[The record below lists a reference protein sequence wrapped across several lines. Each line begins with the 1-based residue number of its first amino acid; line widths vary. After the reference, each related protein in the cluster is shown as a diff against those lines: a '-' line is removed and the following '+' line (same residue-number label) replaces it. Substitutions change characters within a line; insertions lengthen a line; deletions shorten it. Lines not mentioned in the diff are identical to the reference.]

1 MNTASNTKRVLAL
14 GVGGAGCNIIRCLK
28 AIAPD
33 SGLFTAVI
41 DTDSMSLK
49 DHPADFQLAA
59 SSDWNLRYDSGCG
72 GDIIRGERALAR
84 VRKKILDL
92 LKGYDMVVI
101 TAGLGGGT
109 ATGGLRTVASVL
121 RELGTPSV
129 LLLTLPFLTEN
140 YGRRKNAEDCL
151 NELICFT
158 NVVLPLPNDLLYTRL
173 PPETPAANAVTMANA
188 EMATTVLGVANLL
201 KCNDFTGGS
210 DYGVFLNMLNKHKAE
225 CAIGIGR
232 SMDPA
237 DPDRTVT
244 ALQKV
249 MDSPF
254 LGGLDTIKQA
264 DAAIVILSGGAK
276 MTLAEMKRSLEQ
288 CTALFTGATE
298 VLTGINTNA
307 GDEDFFQLAVITIK
321 YDESDPKSAKK
332 RKRTATIKQPAEP
345 VAPVQNPEQASLFQ
359 GELGLTSYS
368 RGYFEKFPAV
378 KFKDNDLDIPTFQRR
393 NLYIDKGE

>member
-1 MNTASNTKRVLAL
+1 MNSANNNKRVLAL
-14 GVGGAGCNIIRCLK
+14 GVGGAGCHIIRCLK
-28 AIAPD
+28 AIAPE
-33 SGLFTAVI
+33 SGLYTAVI

-84 VRKKILDL
+84 VRKKIMDL
-92 LKGYDMVVI
+92 LKGYEMVVI

-151 NELICFT
+151 DELICFP

-173 PPETPAANAVTMANA
+173 PPETPAANAMSMANA
-188 EMATTVLGVANLL
+188 EMASTVLGIANLL
-201 KCNDFTGGS
+201 KCNDFTGS
-210 DYGVFLNMLNKHKAE
+210 DYGIFLNVLNKRKTN
-225 CAIGIGR
+225 CAIGIGK
-232 SMDPA
+232 SNDPT

-254 LGGLDTIKQA
+254 LGGMDTIKEA

-288 CTALFTGATE
+288 CTALFASETE
-298 VLTGINTNA
+298 VLTGINTNT
-307 GDEDFFQLAVITIK
+307 GDDDFFQLAIITIK
-321 YDESDPKSAKK
+321 YDESDPKSLKK
-332 RKRTATIKQPAEP
+332 SKNKVSQNNNANT
-345 VAPVQNPEQASLFQ
+345 APVQNTELPFFQ
-359 GELGLTSYS
+359 GELGLTNLS
-368 RGYFEKFPAV
+368 RGIFAKFPTV
-378 KFKDNDLDIPTFQRR
+378 KYRDDDLDIPTFQRR
-393 NLYIDKGE
+393 GLHIDKGD

>member
-1 MNTASNTKRVLAL
+1 MNSATNTKRVLAL
-14 GVGGAGCNIIRCLK
+14 GVGGAGCQIIRCFK

-33 SGLFTAVI
+33 SGIYTAAI

-84 VRKKILDL
+84 VRKKIMDL

-121 RELGTPSV
+121 RELGIPSV

-151 NELICFT
+151 NELICFP

-173 PPETPAANAVTMANA
+173 PPETPAANAMTMANA
-188 EMATTVLGVANLL
+188 EMASTVLGIANLL
-201 KCNDFTGGS
+201 KCNDFTGS
-210 DYGVFLNMLNKHKAE
+210 DYGIFLNVLNKHKTN
-225 CAIGIGR
+225 CAIGIGK
-232 SMDPA
+232 STDTT
-237 DPDRTVT
+237 DTDRTVT

-254 LGGLDTIKQA
+254 LGGIDTIKEA

-288 CTALFTGATE
+288 CTALFTNETE
-298 VLTGINTNA
+298 VLTGINTNS
-307 GDEDFFQLAVITIK
+307 GDEDFFQLAVITVK
-321 YDESDPKSAKK
+321 YDEADPKSLKK
-332 RKRTATIKQPAEP
+332 RKRTAPQNNTITTAS
-345 VAPVQNPEQASLFQ
+345 PVQNAELPFFQ
-359 GELGLTSYS
+359 GELGLTNLS
-368 RGYFEKFPAV
+368 RGIFAKFPTV
-378 KFKDNDLDIPTFQRR
+378 KFKDDDLDIPTFQRR
-393 NLYIDKGE
+393 GLHIDKGD